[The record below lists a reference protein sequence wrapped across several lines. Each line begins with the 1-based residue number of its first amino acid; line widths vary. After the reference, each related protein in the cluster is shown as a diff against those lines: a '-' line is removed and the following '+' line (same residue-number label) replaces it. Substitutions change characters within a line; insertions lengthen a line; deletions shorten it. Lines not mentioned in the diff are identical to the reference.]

1 MGLLADD
8 PAGPRQFIAD
18 VAAAQIQTPELV
30 LDRIAGGLG
39 RAFDLFP
46 GRLVRGLVV
55 VFAVIPYGSG
65 ADGYPQDQY
74 Q

>member
-39 RAFDLFP
+39 RVFDLFP
-46 GRLVRGLVV
+46 GRLVRVV
-55 VFAVIPYGSG
+55 GVFAVIPYGSG